1 MEHEIEGGSKT
12 PMPVWRQEKNHNNN
26 KDNNNNIGNANSMH
40 GTNRAV
46 STALGHVASKLSM
59 RIYCVKQYE

>member
-1 MEHEIEGGSKT
+1 MKSKGEVKRRCRFGGKK
-12 PMPVWRQEKNHNNN
+12 KNHNNN